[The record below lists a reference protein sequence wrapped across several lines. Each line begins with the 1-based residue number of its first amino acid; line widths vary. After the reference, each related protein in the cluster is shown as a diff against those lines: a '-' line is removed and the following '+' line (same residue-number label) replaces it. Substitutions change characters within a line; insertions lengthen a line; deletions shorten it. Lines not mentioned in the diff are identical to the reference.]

1 MLYNIWKTLSVILS
15 NALSQKQLVL
25 EASNLVSLKETAEF
39 QQYGTDFEKAKRQL
53 EEWVNDEL
61 ETSEEGV
68 RFLKEVPNNSRRA
81 ALSFKKTK

>member
-1 MLYNIWKTLSVILS
+1 MILS

-39 QQYGTDFEKAKRQL
+39 QQYRTDFEKAKRQL

>member
-53 EEWVNDEL
+53 EQ
-61 ETSEEGV
+61 
-68 RFLKEVPNNSRRA
+68 
-81 ALSFKKTK
+81 